1 MRRWRRKDTALCVE
15 SCLPEMHSSG
25 PVPPEVHRTITD
37 PRTRHAI
44 PVVDFNPV
52 FPFISPFINADMIRT
67 KQDLR
72 AWNAARDS
80 AALTMN
86 HALNGGALAYI
97 HATDTGTPG
106 ELLLQDLVRSDFL
119 LACNRFVL
127 SEHESSQQ
135 GDGGRG
141 QTGRPGAPAGT
152 HEEAKKSVRTPTGE
166 LESLSSILW
175 ESVGV
180 YGARSVEL
188 RAAFLAAVLKVLGDD
203 MKKAG
208 AGNEQLQPTE
218 RLTQS
223 HDALTALLPRIS
235 LHTVLLK
242 LLQQRP
248 ALLEHISPHSDL
260 LASATYVYETGGAA
274 LDDTEESVDGGG
286 NGDDDGAGGA
296 GQPELHRRSS
306 SGMRLVRQLADTAS
320 KSRADA
326 LDFVE
331 NQSEIFFRK
340 LRFNLYDACAQ
351 VNTENAQFSKVAA
364 VLKEAAFIRLVSL
377 YFSALSNALAHVPQD
392 VKGFPEFLRESYR
405 ANVAATLS
413 LIVVSNSPPAAA
425 HMDRLVWD
433 IIEQTAAANHE
444 MIIRTFENKHGSFEE
459 RQWLSF
465 NALRFQLSDT
475 ITPSTMEQWFQAHPE
490 AQKSLSR
497 RSVLVFRLP
506 SLHDLREGDTPVIPE
521 LETTP
526 PPYQTVLLYGTSDFS
541 EPAEC
546 IAPFCQETDLPPAD
560 HNLLESWTRDITH
573 GIKHSLRALNEVAV
587 RDVFDVKVLTEHLCR
602 LLLFDLTLIRLQY
615 LTRDRPELLTT
626 SGPVQQAFA
635 QLRYSSAAQWEAL
648 GVFGPL
654 SAEIRQHLLRFLMP
668 PDDLAMQKA
677 CDATLADTVAE
688 RIQAQRRALNAR
700 WKRIPLL
707 PVLKTWLQEHPE
719 LLSSPYLSSTSPL
732 LIALQRLPSRRALG
746 LSGARDV
753 TATASDHSTSV
764 QTATD
769 LAVQDDRGDAASAPT
784 VDLKGDDEE
793 VDDGAAVDEA
803 PTVDAAVESYPS
815 EAPEE
820 IQTGSPAATPESPP
834 EHDDSLSADGVD
846 DETSDSGRRSADLQ
860 AAEALLSLGS
870 APIVWRSD
878 ENEAAVTG
886 AADPDPQG
894 QVTEGH
900 DAYQKAMAGAPGEPH
915 GALHI
920 EGESSDED
928 LPLDLS
934 HKTGHAHE
942 SPGSSGTRG
951 SASQFLHEPGD
962 DSDFSEGRHP
972 LGISL
977 TTRHM
982 YQSDATLDASSGAGY
997 FADESDDD
1005 DTLSGEELPLD
1016 LSVRTGQAGPSSG
1029 QSDTGG
1035 EGAGE
1040 FAHASDN
1047 DDIISDVDQPLDLS
1061 AKSRGKPSD
1070 SEDEQPMDL
1079 SG

>member
-1 MRRWRRKDTALCVE
+1 MQRTVSRAWYTDDIDGKHMRRWRRKDTALCVE

-223 HDALTALLPRIS
+223 HDAVIAYQVIIDKARLMDISRMKYPTEAPEALTALLPRIS

-260 LASATYVYETGGAA
+260 LASATYVYEMKPIAHGQGKNPVGLEFAPFPVQSSMTCSVMEEYKYPCQSIFPFAAGGAA

-546 IAPFCQETDLPPAD
+546 IAPFCQETDLPP
-560 HNLLESWTRDITH
+560 
-573 GIKHSLRALNEVAV
+573 
-587 RDVFDVKVLTEHLCR
+587 
-602 LLLFDLTLIRLQY
+602 
-615 LTRDRPELLTT
+615 
-626 SGPVQQAFA
+626 
-635 QLRYSSAAQWEAL
+635 
-648 GVFGPL
+648 
-654 SAEIRQHLLRFLMP
+654 
-668 PDDLAMQKA
+668 
-677 CDATLADTVAE
+677 
-688 RIQAQRRALNAR
+688 
-700 WKRIPLL
+700 
-707 PVLKTWLQEHPE
+707 
-719 LLSSPYLSSTSPL
+719 
-732 LIALQRLPSRRALG
+732 
-746 LSGARDV
+746 
-753 TATASDHSTSV
+753 
-764 QTATD
+764 
-769 LAVQDDRGDAASAPT
+769 
-784 VDLKGDDEE
+784 
-793 VDDGAAVDEA
+793 
-803 PTVDAAVESYPS
+803 
-815 EAPEE
+815 
-820 IQTGSPAATPESPP
+820 
-834 EHDDSLSADGVD
+834 
-846 DETSDSGRRSADLQ
+846 
-860 AAEALLSLGS
+860 
-870 APIVWRSD
+870 
-878 ENEAAVTG
+878 
-886 AADPDPQG
+886 
-894 QVTEGH
+894 
-900 DAYQKAMAGAPGEPH
+900 
-915 GALHI
+915 
-920 EGESSDED
+920 
-928 LPLDLS
+928 
-934 HKTGHAHE
+934 
-942 SPGSSGTRG
+942 
-951 SASQFLHEPGD
+951 
-962 DSDFSEGRHP
+962 
-972 LGISL
+972 
-977 TTRHM
+977 
-982 YQSDATLDASSGAGY
+982 
-997 FADESDDD
+997 
-1005 DTLSGEELPLD
+1005 
-1016 LSVRTGQAGPSSG
+1016 
-1029 QSDTGG
+1029 
-1035 EGAGE
+1035 
-1040 FAHASDN
+1040 
-1047 DDIISDVDQPLDLS
+1047 
-1061 AKSRGKPSD
+1061 
-1070 SEDEQPMDL
+1070 
-1079 SG
+1079 